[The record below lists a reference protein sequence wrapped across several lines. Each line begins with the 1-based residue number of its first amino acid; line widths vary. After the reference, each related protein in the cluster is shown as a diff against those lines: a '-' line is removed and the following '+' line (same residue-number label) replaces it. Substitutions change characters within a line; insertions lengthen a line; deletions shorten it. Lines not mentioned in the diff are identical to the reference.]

1 MRSSNALGRSL
12 LVAVACLVPALCA
25 GQAKPSESAATIGT
39 RTVTLQDLDENWKR
53 FDASAQA
60 QAEQALYDGR
70 KAAFERLVAE
80 SLIAQAATGKG
91 LTVEKFL
98 EAEVAQR
105 RKPVTD
111 ADVQAFYNANKAQME
126 GASLDDVKGSIR
138 DFLATQQETSARA
151 ALVAELRKAGP
162 AMRLTLAPP
171 RQTVAVAAYNPSRGA
186 ATAPITIIEFS
197 DYQCPFCA
205 RVNPTLARVREK
217 YGDKVRVIWKDF
229 PLENIHPLAA
239 RAAEAAH
246 CAGEQGKYWEMH
258 DRLFANQKD
267 LAVDSLKKHA
277 VAVGAEPVAFAA
289 CLDAGRLA
297 SRVTDGAEE
306 GKALGIDSTPTLFI
320 NGRRVTGAQPWDVFE
335 GIIEDE
341 LARAQ

>member
-1 MRSSNALGRSL
+1 MTSSNALRGGL
-12 LVAVACLVPALCA
+12 LAAVACLLPALCW
-25 GQAKPSESAATIGT
+25 GQAKPSETAATIGT
-39 RTVTLQDLDENWKR
+39 RTVTLQELDENWKR

-70 KAAFERLVAE
+70 KQAFERMVAE
-80 SLIAQAATGKG
+80 SLIAQAAKAKG

-98 EAEVAQR
+98 EAEVSQR

-111 ADVQAFYNANKAQME
+111 ADVQAFYTANKAQME
-126 GASLDDVKGSIR
+126 GAALDEVKDSIR
-138 DFLATQQETSARA
+138 DFLSTQQATGARA
-151 ALVAELRKAGP
+151 ALVTELRKSGP
-162 AMRLTLAPP
+162 AVRLTLAPP
-171 RQTVAVAAYNPSRGA
+171 RQTVSTAAYNPSRGA
-186 ATAPITIIEFS
+186 ATAPVTIIEFS

-205 RVNPTLARVREK
+205 RVNPTLARVRDK
-217 YGDKVRVIWKDF
+217 YGDKVRVVWKDF

-267 LAVDSLKKHA
+267 LAADSLKKHA
-277 VAVGAEPVAFAA
+277 AAVGAEPVGFAA
-289 CLDAGRLA
+289 CLDSGRHA
-297 SRVTDGAEE
+297 SRVTEGSAE

-341 LARAQ
+341 LARAK